1 MRRGSLIRREG
12 KEVGVNGGQR
22 DRVLCLSAGSKA
34 SLWEEKGGGCVS
46 MQVSSAA
53 RAAASH

>member
-1 MRRGSLIRREG
+1 M
-12 KEVGVNGGQR
+12 NGGQG
-22 DRVLCLSAGSKA
+22 DLVLCLSAGSEA

-53 RAAASH
+53 RAAATH